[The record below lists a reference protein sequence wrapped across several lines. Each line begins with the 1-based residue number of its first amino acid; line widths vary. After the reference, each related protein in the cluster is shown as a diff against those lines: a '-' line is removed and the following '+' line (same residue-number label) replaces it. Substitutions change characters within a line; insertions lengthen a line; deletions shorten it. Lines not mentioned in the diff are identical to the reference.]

1 MEKIEAEHKYI
12 KDLFDDENLF
22 EIPSYQRP
30 FAWEKENFEQLVDDI
45 KETIFINMEIFD
57 KFNMFEPY

>member
-1 MEKIEAEHKYI
+1 MEKIEAEHEYI

-30 FAWEKENFEQLVDDI
+30 FAWEKENFEQ
-45 KETIFINMEIFD
+45 
-57 KFNMFEPY
+57 